1 VPNEVMPGS
10 YLAPARNFDPLPIAR
25 NFDQP
30 LGRDFDQELNFMM
43 MNQ

>member
-1 VPNEVMPGS
+1 VPNEVMPGN
-10 YLAPARNFDPLPIAR
+10 YLAPALPIAR